1 MASSGKPLLVILIG
15 NNADMRTA
23 ITGLPGSKEGVSEKA
38 LWKGISG
45 APGQHIGHLGKIG
58 LSNMFCLN
66 GAPSRVDRNQGVIYD
81 PSYDSYV
88 TRLLE
93 KELLECDIMKTSL
106 FQETECLLIW
116 GALAL
121 RNLKLFQ
128 TRFTVGVVCTDD
140 ALKIRPLEES
150 FKCSIQ
156 SLPAGPSL
164 EYRIGLYLKHRV
176 MEHCQR
182 VRNMPL
188 DLIDPIYQHPVF
200 AQIAPKAQLALPD
213 ITGATWE
220 DTLAMIRR
228 APPTKRKREPSVDG
242 GESPH
247 GLQKNKVAMRAL
259 LDVPA
264 AAEAPPDTDTL
275 EGFLGMKLG
284 VEKSPEDRTFAVY
297 AEVKGWVEKEFQVK
311 PGKAGALLTEAGF
324 KSKKTTRGGRPSF
337 NAILD
342 PEGNVMVK
350 L

>member
-1 MASSGKPLLVILIG
+1 MASSGKPLLLILIG

-23 ITGLPGSKEGVSEKA
+23 IIGPPDWEKVALEKA
-38 LWKGISG
+38 LWKGKSSV
-45 APGQHIGHLGKIG
+45 ACQHIGYLGKIG
-58 LSNMFCLN
+58 CSNMFCLN
-66 GAPSRVDRNQGVIYD
+66 GGPSRFDRSQAASYD
-81 PSYDSYV
+81 PSYDSFV

-93 KELLECDIMKTSL
+93 KELLEYSVMKNTL
-106 FQETECLLIW
+106 FQEADCLLIW

-140 ALKIRPLEES
+140 ALETRPLEAS

-156 SLPAGPSL
+156 CLPAGPSL
-164 EYRIGLYLKHRV
+164 PCRIGLYLKHRV

-200 AQIAPKAQLALPD
+200 AQNAQSSQLALPD
-213 ITGATWE
+213 ITGATRE
-220 DTLAMIRR
+220 DSYALIRR
-228 APPTKRKREPSVDG
+228 IPPTKRRREPSVDG

-247 GLQKNKVAMRAL
+247 GLQEHKVAMRAL

-264 AAEAPPDTDTL
+264 AAVPPPDTDTL
-275 EGFLGMKLG
+275 EGFLGTKLG

-311 PGKAGALLTEAGF
+311 PGQAGALLTEAGF

-342 PEGNVMVK
+342 PDGNVMVK